1 MLQLQESAAHHRA
14 SIHGNASVSK
24 YESGGSSARKA
35 GNRKTGV
42 MGKGKFHHRRGQDD
56 DPHSVLALDAD
67 GPYRTHLLFP
77 GKRDE
82 AEGEGG
88 PRKPGSA
95 SFMKQMLGWGKKSSS
110 RSTPP
115 SESRPPSLDPSD
127 PYSRGK
133 QVSFLG
139 DYDGRLL
146 FERPDRRPNSYNC
159 DPNPTNPDRYFR
171 AFNDPFR
178 ESDRGPGPSTPGG
191 PAPAPR
197 TRGAQPS
204 EPMSGVG
211 RGVSG
216 LVAAVGGQVAAAATG
231 GKMTRNTDTYYS
243 NGGGPPK
250 VDPSGRN
257 RGVRP
262 KRMSARD
269 DKREPLPRDL
279 KDVSKDCFIIPQ
291 ENLERFLPDGITL
304 PREPRR
310 NQIINILEVSNPQ
323 LTITFHLMGPLSPTT
338 PQYDTPSNESAA
350 PLELQREVAM
360 QALAEACKLG
370 ATEGFLLKNLE
381 KDSEYPYINYYVI
394 NKPQAASEEFFRATR
409 SRAYDILN
417 PGRVGYRCHH
427 SIDLFEEAVSI
438 ARPPVEPLSKKPVS
452 ANTGYIVCV
461 YQVFSGDDGEKFER
475 NWLFWTGAR
484 MLYKNLPKAVG
495 LRRITLHK
503 SCSQSSQSKVT
514 YLLLVECSEF
524 MGHIGEAANLLP
536 ILRGRIC
543 GYTGIYRV
551 ASSF

>member
-1 MLQLQESAAHHRA
+1 M
-14 SIHGNASVSK
+14 
-24 YESGGSSARKA
+24 ESGGSSARKA

-279 KDVSKDCFIIPQ
+279 KD
-291 ENLERFLPDGITL
+291 L